1 MWHAQKELLRERQEA
16 ADALKVAEKER
27 YKAHKAHTMAQA
39 EALEAD
45 EAERQL
51 AQKAAKAAALD
62 PDGEIACVCT
72 QSVLCVCL
80 LHFLVCWRALDV
92 SMCSRA
98 AAMIETVRGCGRP
111 SPRRRSGRLVGRLRR

>member
-1 MWHAQKELLRERQEA
+1 MWATRNDQAALVQAERAVWHAQKELLRERQEA

-72 QSVLCVCL
+72 QSVLCVC
-80 LHFLVCWRALDV
+80 VCCTSWCAG
-92 SMCSRA
+92 
-98 AAMIETVRGCGRP
+98 VRLMSLCAQEP
-111 SPRRRSGRLVGRLRR
+111 LR